1 MTKVE
6 STCVLISVLW
16 DTVLRL
22 QVRVFIVRVAID
34 ANLPSTSLRLKP
46 RVEDPLGE
54 MAVSR
59 LVLKQVFDG

>member
-1 MTKVE
+1 M
-6 STCVLISVLW
+6 
-16 DTVLRL
+16 
-22 QVRVFIVRVAID
+22 FIVRVAID